1 MISKDTILKV
11 TNRNNGS
18 TGYTVADLGIHSHFS
33 PNESKDITMDE
44 LRKLSYVPGG
54 RYIIENCLII
64 HNEEAVREI
73 LTDVEPEY
81 FYTEAEIIQLLQQGS
96 LDQLLDCLDY
106 APEGVISLVKNM
118 AVDMK
123 LNDVSKRDAIKD
135 KTGFDVSRAIEIKI
149 ESEKTDEVV
158 ETSSRRAAP
167 IVTKTENEGGAARRT
182 TAPRYKVVVE

>member
-18 TGYTVADLGIHSHFS
+18 TGYTVADLGILRHFS

-81 FYTEAEIIQLLQQGS
+81 FYTEAEIKQLLQYGS

-123 LNDVSKRDAIKD
+123 LNDISKRDAIKD
-135 KTGFDVSRAIEIKI
+135 KTGFDVSKAIEIKI

-167 IVTKTENEGGAARRT
+167 IVTKTENEEGAARRT
-182 TAPRYKVVVE
+182 TAPRYNVVVD

>member
-18 TGYTVADLGIHSHFS
+18 TGYTVADLGIHRHFS
-33 PNESKDITMDE
+33 PNETKELTMDE

-81 FYTEAEIIQLLQQGS
+81 FYTEAEIKQLLQQGS

-135 KTGFDVSRAIEIKI
+135 KTGFDVSKAIEIKI

-167 IVTKTENEGGAARRT
+167 IVTKTENEEGAARRT
-182 TAPRYKVVVE
+182 TAPRYNVVVD

>member
-18 TGYTVADLGIHSHFS
+18 TGYTVPDLGIHRHFS
-33 PNESKDITMDE
+33 PNETKEITMDE

-54 RYIIENCLII
+54 RYIIENCLVI
-64 HNEEAVREI
+64 HNEDAVREI

-81 FYTEAEIIQLLQQGS
+81 FYTEAEIKQLLTKGS

-123 LNDVSKRDAIKD
+123 LNDVSKRDAIKN
-135 KTGFDVSRAIEIKI
+135 KTGFDVSKAIEIKI

-167 IVTKTENEGGAARRT
+167 IVTKTENEEGAARRT
-182 TAPRYKVVVE
+182 TAPRYNVVVD

>member
-18 TGYTVADLGIHSHFS
+18 TGYTVADLGIHRHFS

-81 FYTEAEIIQLLQQGS
+81 FYTETENKQLLQQGS

-135 KTGFDVSRAIEIKI
+135 KTGFDVSKAIEIKI

-167 IVTKTENEGGAARRT
+167 IVTKTENEEGAARRT
-182 TAPRYKVVVE
+182 TAPRYNVVVD

>member
-11 TNRNNGS
+11 TNRNNGH
-18 TGYTVADLGIHSHFS
+18 TGYSVPDMNIYRHFM
-33 PNESKDITMDE
+33 PGETKEVTME
-44 LRKLSYVPGG
+44 EMRKLSYVPGG
-54 RYIIENCLII
+54 RRLIESCLVI
-64 HNEEAVREI
+64 NSQEAVRE
-73 LTDVEPEY
+73 LLSDVEPEY
-81 FYTEAEIIQLLQQGS
+81 FYTEKEIEQLLTKGS

-106 APEGVISLVKNM
+106 APDGVISLVKNM

-135 KTGFDVSRAIEIKI
+135 KTGFDVSKAIEIKI

-167 IVTKTENEGGAARRT
+167 IVTKTENEEGAARRT
-182 TAPRYKVVVE
+182 TAPRYNVVVD

>member
-18 TGYTVADLGIHSHFS
+18 TGYTVADLGIHRHFS

-81 FYTEAEIIQLLQQGS
+81 FYTEAEIKQLLQQGS

-135 KTGFDVSRAIEIKI
+135 KTGFDVSKAIEIKI

-167 IVTKTENEGGAARRT
+167 IVTRTENEEGAARRT
-182 TAPRYKVVVE
+182 TAPRYNVVVD

>member
-1 MISKDTILKV
+1 MKPEVGKHTFGRHRSKW
-11 TNRNNGS
+11 
-18 TGYTVADLGIHSHFS
+18 GIWQYDCVVDGAATARFV
-33 PNESKDITMDE
+33 KDVN
-44 LRKLSYVPGG
+44 SY
-54 RYIIENCLII
+54 
-64 HNEEAVREI
+64 EEAVREI

-81 FYTEAEIIQLLQQGS
+81 FYTETEIKQLLQHGS

-123 LNDVSKRDAIKD
+123 LNDISKRDAIKD
-135 KTGFDVSRAIEIKI
+135 KTGFDVSKAIEIKI

-167 IVTKTENEGGAARRT
+167 IVTKTENEEGAARRT
-182 TAPRYKVVVE
+182 TAPRYNVVVE

>member
-18 TGYTVADLGIHSHFS
+18 TGYTVADLGIHRHFS

-64 HNEEAVREI
+64 HNEDAVREI

-81 FYTEAEIIQLLQQGS
+81 FYTETEIKQLLQHGS

-123 LNDVSKRDAIKD
+123 LNDVSKRDAIRD
-135 KTGFDVSRAIEIKI
+135 KTGFDVSKAIEIKI
-149 ESEKTDEVV
+149 ESEKTDEVT

-167 IVTKTENEGGAARRT
+167 IVTKTENEEGAARRT
-182 TAPRYKVVVE
+182 TAPRYNVVVE

>member
-18 TGYTVADLGIHSHFS
+18 TGYTVADLGIHRHFS
-33 PNESKDITMDE
+33 PNETKELTMDE

-54 RYIIENCLII
+54 RYIIENCLVI

-73 LTDVEPEY
+73 LANVEPEY
-81 FYTEAEIIQLLQQGS
+81 FYTEAEVKQLLQQGS

-123 LNDVSKRDAIKD
+123 LNDVSKRDAIKN
-135 KTGFDVSRAIEIKI
+135 KTGFDVSKAIEIKI

-167 IVTKTENEGGAARRT
+167 IATKTENEEGAARRT
-182 TAPRYKVVVE
+182 TAPRYNVVVD

>member
-1 MISKDTILKV
+1 MISKNTILKV

-18 TGYTVADLGIHSHFS
+18 TGYTVADLGIHRHFS

-81 FYTEAEIIQLLQQGS
+81 FYTETEIKQLLQQGS

-135 KTGFDVSRAIEIKI
+135 KTGFDVSKAIEIKI

-167 IVTKTENEGGAARRT
+167 IVTKTKNEEGAARRT
-182 TAPRYKVVVE
+182 TAPRYNVVVE

>member
-18 TGYTVADLGIHSHFS
+18 TGYTVADLGIHRHFS
-33 PNESKDITMDE
+33 PNETKELTMDE

-54 RYIIENCLII
+54 RYIIENCLVI

-73 LTDVEPEY
+73 LTNVEPEY
-81 FYTEAEIIQLLQQGS
+81 FYTETEIKQLLQHGS

-123 LNDVSKRDAIKD
+123 LNDISKRDAIKD
-135 KTGFDVSRAIEIKI
+135 KTGFDVSKAIEIKI
-149 ESEKTDEVV
+149 ESEKTDDVV

-167 IVTKTENEGGAARRT
+167 IVTKTENEEGAARRT
-182 TAPRYKVVVE
+182 TAPRYNVVVD

>member
-18 TGYTVADLGIHSHFS
+18 TGYTVADLGIHRHFS
-33 PNESKDITMDE
+33 PNESKEITMDE

-81 FYTEAEIIQLLQQGS
+81 FYTEKEIEQLLKTGS

-135 KTGFDVSRAIEIKI
+135 KTGFDVSKAIEIKI

-167 IVTKTENEGGAARRT
+167 IVTKTENEEGAARRT
-182 TAPRYKVVVE
+182 TAPRYNVVVE

>member
-18 TGYTVADLGIHSHFS
+18 TGYTVADLGIHRHFS

-81 FYTEAEIIQLLQQGS
+81 FYTETEIKQLLQQGS

-135 KTGFDVSRAIEIKI
+135 KTGFDVSKAIEIKI

-167 IVTKTENEGGAARRT
+167 IVTKTENEEGAARRT
-182 TAPRYKVVVE
+182 TAPRYNVVVE

>member
-18 TGYTVADLGIHSHFS
+18 TGYTVADLGIHRHFS
-33 PNESKDITMDE
+33 PNESKEITMDE

-81 FYTEAEIIQLLQQGS
+81 FYTEAEIKQLLQHGS

-135 KTGFDVSRAIEIKI
+135 KTGFDVSKAIEIKI

-167 IVTKTENEGGAARRT
+167 IATKVENEEGAARRT
-182 TAPRYKVVVE
+182 TAPRYNVVVD

>member
-18 TGYTVADLGIHSHFS
+18 TGYTVADLGIHRHFS

-81 FYTEAEIIQLLQQGS
+81 FYTEAEIKQLLQHGS

-135 KTGFDVSRAIEIKI
+135 KTGFDVSKAIEIKI

-167 IVTKTENEGGAARRT
+167 IVTKTENEEGAARRT
-182 TAPRYKVVVE
+182 TAPRYNVVVE

>member
-1 MISKDTILKV
+1 MISNDTILKV

-18 TGYTVADLGIHSHFS
+18 TGYTVADLGIHRHFS

-81 FYTEAEIIQLLQQGS
+81 FYTETEIKQLLQQGS

-135 KTGFDVSRAIEIKI
+135 KTGFDVSKAIEIKI

-167 IVTKTENEGGAARRT
+167 IVTKTENEEGAARRT
-182 TAPRYKVVVE
+182 TAPRYNVVVE

>member
-18 TGYTVADLGIHSHFS
+18 TGYTVADLGIHRHFS

-81 FYTEAEIIQLLQQGS
+81 FYTETEIKQLLQQGS

-167 IVTKTENEGGAARRT
+167 IVTKTENEEGAARRT

>member
-18 TGYTVADLGIHSHFS
+18 TGYTVADLGIHRHFS

-81 FYTEAEIIQLLQQGS
+81 FYTEAEIKQLLQRGS

-123 LNDVSKRDAIKD
+123 LNDVSKRDAIRD
-135 KTGFDVSRAIEIKI
+135 KTGFDVSKAIEIKI

-167 IVTKTENEGGAARRT
+167 IVTKTENEEGAARRT
-182 TAPRYKVVVE
+182 TAPRYNVVVD

>member
-11 TNRNNGS
+11 TNRNNGH
-18 TGYTVADLGIHSHFS
+18 TGYEVPDLKIYRHFS
-33 PNESKDITMDE
+33 PGETKEVTME
-44 LRKLSYVPGG
+44 EMRKLSYISGG
-54 RYIIENCLII
+54 RALIESCLII

-81 FYTEAEIIQLLQQGS
+81 FYTEAEIKQLLTKGS

-135 KTGFDVSRAIEIKI
+135 KTGFDVSKAIEIKI

-167 IVTKTENEGGAARRT
+167 IVTKTENEEGAARRT
-182 TAPRYKVVVE
+182 TAPRYNVVVN

>member
-18 TGYTVADLGIHSHFS
+18 TGYTVPDLGIHRHFS
-33 PNESKDITMDE
+33 PNETKEITMDE

-54 RYIIENCLII
+54 RYIIENCLVI
-64 HNEEAVREI
+64 HNEDAVREI

-81 FYTEAEIIQLLQQGS
+81 FYTEAEIKQLLTKGS

-135 KTGFDVSRAIEIKI
+135 KTGFDVSKAIEIKI

-167 IVTKTENEGGAARRT
+167 IVTKTENEEGAARRT
-182 TAPRYKVVVE
+182 TAPRYNVVVE

>member
-18 TGYTVADLGIHSHFS
+18 TGYTVADLGIHRHFS

-81 FYTEAEIIQLLQQGS
+81 FYTEAEIKQLLTKGS

-135 KTGFDVSRAIEIKI
+135 KTGFDVSKAIEIKI

-167 IVTKTENEGGAARRT
+167 IVTKTENEEGAARRT
-182 TAPRYKVVVE
+182 TAPRYNVVVD

>member
-18 TGYTVADLGIHSHFS
+18 TGYTVADLGIHRHFS

-81 FYTEAEIIQLLQQGS
+81 FYTEAEIKQLLQRGS

-118 AVDMK
+118 AVDIK
-123 LNDVSKRDAIKD
+123 LNDVSKRDAIKN
-135 KTGFDVSRAIEIKI
+135 KTGFDVSKAIEIKI

-167 IVTKTENEGGAARRT
+167 IVTKTENEEGAARRT
-182 TAPRYKVVVE
+182 TAPRYNVVVD

>member
-18 TGYTVADLGIHSHFS
+18 TGYTVADLGIHRHFS
-33 PNESKDITMDE
+33 PNETKELTMDE

-81 FYTEAEIIQLLQQGS
+81 FYTEAEIKQLLQRGS

-135 KTGFDVSRAIEIKI
+135 KTGFDVSKAIEIKI

-167 IVTKTENEGGAARRT
+167 IVTKTENEEGAARRT
-182 TAPRYKVVVE
+182 TAPRYNVVVD

>member
-18 TGYTVADLGIHSHFS
+18 TGYTVADLGIHRHFS

-81 FYTEAEIIQLLQQGS
+81 FYTETEIKQLLQHGS

-135 KTGFDVSRAIEIKI
+135 KTGFDVSKAIEIKI

-167 IVTKTENEGGAARRT
+167 IVTKTENEEGAARRT
-182 TAPRYKVVVE
+182 TAPRYNVVVE

>member
-18 TGYTVADLGIHSHFS
+18 TGYTVVDLGIHRHFS

-81 FYTEAEIIQLLQQGS
+81 FYTETEIKQLLQQGS

-135 KTGFDVSRAIEIKI
+135 KTGFDVSKAIEIKI

-167 IVTKTENEGGAARRT
+167 IVTKTENEEGAARRT
-182 TAPRYKVVVE
+182 TAPRYNVVVD

>member
-18 TGYTVADLGIHSHFS
+18 TGYTVADLGIHRHFS

-81 FYTEAEIIQLLQQGS
+81 FYTEAEIKQLLQQGS

-135 KTGFDVSRAIEIKI
+135 KTGFDVSKAIEIKI

-167 IVTKTENEGGAARRT
+167 IAIKTENEEGAARRT
-182 TAPRYKVVVE
+182 TAPRYNVVVD

>member
-18 TGYTVADLGIHSHFS
+18 TGYTVADLGIHRHFS

-81 FYTEAEIIQLLQQGS
+81 FYTEAEIKQLLTKGS

-167 IVTKTENEGGAARRT
+167 IVTKTENEEGAARRT
-182 TAPRYKVVVE
+182 TAPRYNVVVE

>member
-18 TGYTVADLGIHSHFS
+18 TGYTVADLGIHRHFS

-81 FYTEAEIIQLLQQGS
+81 FYTEAEIKQLLQQGS

-123 LNDVSKRDAIKD
+123 LNDVSKRDAIKN
-135 KTGFDVSRAIEIKI
+135 KTGFDVSKAIEIKI

-167 IVTKTENEGGAARRT
+167 IVTKTENEEGAARRT
-182 TAPRYKVVVE
+182 TAPRYNVVVD

>member
-18 TGYTVADLGIHSHFS
+18 TGYTVADLGIHRHFS

-81 FYTEAEIIQLLQQGS
+81 FYTEAEIKQLLQQGS

-135 KTGFDVSRAIEIKI
+135 KTGFDVSKAIEIKI

-167 IVTKTENEGGAARRT
+167 IVTKTENEEGAARRT
-182 TAPRYKVVVE
+182 TAPRYNVVVE

>member
-18 TGYTVADLGIHSHFS
+18 TGYTVADLGIHRHFS

-81 FYTEAEIIQLLQQGS
+81 FYTEAEIKQLLQYGS

-123 LNDVSKRDAIKD
+123 LNDISKRDAIKD
-135 KTGFDVSRAIEIKI
+135 KTGFDVSKAIEIKI

-167 IVTKTENEGGAARRT
+167 IVTKTENEEGAARRT
-182 TAPRYKVVVE
+182 TAPRYNVVVD